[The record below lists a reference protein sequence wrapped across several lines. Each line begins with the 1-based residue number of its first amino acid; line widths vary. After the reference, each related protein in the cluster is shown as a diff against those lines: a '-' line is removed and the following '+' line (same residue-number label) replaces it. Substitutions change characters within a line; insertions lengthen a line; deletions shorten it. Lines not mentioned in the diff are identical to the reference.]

1 MILSAGSEGKL
12 ALPPERMGV
21 LSGVKGLSNS
31 GIMGSSSQQ
40 TIATSV
46 CDMII
51 PYLKQEGKQPFN
63 IMF

>member
-1 MILSAGSEGKL
+1 MILLLLVFPGSEGKL

-40 TIATSV
+40 NVAASV
-46 CDMII
+46 CDMLIT
-51 PYLKQEGKQPFN
+51 YLKQEGKHS
-63 IMF
+63 